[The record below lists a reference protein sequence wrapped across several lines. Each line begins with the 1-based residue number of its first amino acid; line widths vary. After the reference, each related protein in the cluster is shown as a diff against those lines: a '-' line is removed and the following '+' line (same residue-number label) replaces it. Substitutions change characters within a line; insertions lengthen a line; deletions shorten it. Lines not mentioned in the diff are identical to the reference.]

1 MSVFFDLQNFAEG
14 ADGGA
19 AAPEQGA
26 GGGDGQ
32 GAPVAPEAGG
42 GGGGQGA
49 PSTAARSPSPVATG
63 EASGN
68 NNTIL
73 GGTGKDGAAAEGG
86 GSPAG
91 VPDVY
96 DFKAALP
103 PGMDYDEKAAAA
115 FGEVARKAGL
125 SQEQAGAVAAYGLQ
139 YMQEGVDA
147 AMQAVL
153 ETQSAWAD
161 AARTE
166 LGGQFEATVARAAA
180 ARDALST
187 KVPGLSAMLNETGAG
202 NRIEMIRLMAAV
214 GELIGEDGGVRGGN
228 AGQEKSIYPNTDF
241 SRY

>member
-32 GAPVAPEAGG
+32 GAPAPAAGAAGG
-42 GGGGQGA
+42 ADAAAGADGTKPGGG
-49 PSTAARSPSPVATG
+49 
-63 EASGN
+63 
-68 NNTIL
+68 TIL

-125 SQEQAGAVAAYGLQ
+125 SQEQAGAVAAYGLR
-139 YMQEGVDA
+139 YMQQGVDA
-147 AMQAVL
+147 AMQAVY

-180 ARDALST
+180 ARDALAT
-187 KVPGLSAMLNETGAG
+187 KVPGLTAMLNETGAG

-214 GELIGEDGGVRGGN
+214 GELIGEDGGVRGG
-228 AGQEKSIYPNTDF
+228 ATGAERSIYPNTDF
-241 SRY
+241 SRYN

>member
-32 GAPVAPEAGG
+32 GAPAPAAGAAGG
-42 GGGGQGA
+42 ADAAAGADGTKPGGG
-49 PSTAARSPSPVATG
+49 
-63 EASGN
+63 
-68 NNTIL
+68 TIL
-73 GGTGKDGAAAEGG
+73 GGTGKDGAAAEGGG

-125 SQEQAGAVAAYGLQ
+125 SQEQAGAVAAYGLR
-139 YMQEGVDA
+139 YMQQGVDA

-180 ARDALST
+180 ARDALAT
-187 KVPGLSAMLNETGAG
+187 KVPGLTAMLNETGAG

-214 GELIGEDGGVRGGN
+214 GELIGEDGGVRGGA
-228 AGQEKSIYPNTDF
+228 AGAEKSIYPNTDF
-241 SRY
+241 SRYN

>member
-32 GAPVAPEAGG
+32 GAPAPAAGAAGG
-42 GGGGQGA
+42 ADAAAGADGTKPGGG
-49 PSTAARSPSPVATG
+49 
-63 EASGN
+63 
-68 NNTIL
+68 TIL
-73 GGTGKDGAAAEGG
+73 GGTGKDGAAAEGD

-96 DFKAALP
+96 DFKAVVP
-103 PGMDYDEKAAAA
+103 DGMDYDEKAAAA

-139 YMQEGVDA
+139 YMKEGVDA
-147 AMQAVL
+147 AMQAVY

-202 NRIEMIRLMAAV
+202 NRVEMIRLMAAV

-241 SRY
+241 SRYN

>member
-32 GAPVAPEAGG
+32 GAPAPAAGAAGG
-42 GGGGQGA
+42 ADAAAGADGTKPGGG
-49 PSTAARSPSPVATG
+49 
-63 EASGN
+63 
-68 NNTIL
+68 TIL
-73 GGTGKDGAAAEGG
+73 GGTGKDGAAAEGGG

-125 SQEQAGAVAAYGLQ
+125 SQEQAGAVAAYGLR
-139 YMQEGVDA
+139 YMQQGVDA
-147 AMQAVL
+147 AMQAVY

-180 ARDALST
+180 ARDALAT
-187 KVPGLSAMLNETGAG
+187 KVPGLTAMLNETGAG

-214 GELIGEDGGVRGGN
+214 GELIGEDGGVRGG
-228 AGQEKSIYPNTDF
+228 ATGAERSIYPNTDF
-241 SRY
+241 SRYN

>member
-32 GAPVAPEAGG
+32 GAPAPAAGAAGG
-42 GGGGQGA
+42 ADAAAGADGTKPGGG
-49 PSTAARSPSPVATG
+49 
-63 EASGN
+63 
-68 NNTIL
+68 TIL
-73 GGTGKDGAAAEGG
+73 GGTGKDGAAAEGD

-96 DFKAALP
+96 DFKAVVP
-103 PGMDYDEKAAAA
+103 DGMDYDEKAAAA

-147 AMQAVL
+147 AMQAVY

-202 NRIEMIRLMAAV
+202 NRVEMIRLMAAV
-214 GELIGEDGGVRGGN
+214 GELIGEDGGVRGGA
-228 AGQEKSIYPNTDF
+228 AGAEKSIYPNTDF
-241 SRY
+241 SRYN